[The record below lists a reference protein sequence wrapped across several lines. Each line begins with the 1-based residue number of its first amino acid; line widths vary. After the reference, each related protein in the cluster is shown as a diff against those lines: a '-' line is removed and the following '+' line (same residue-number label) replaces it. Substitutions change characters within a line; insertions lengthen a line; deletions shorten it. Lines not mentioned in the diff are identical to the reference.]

1 MSFEDAL
8 ENLWFFDFEV
18 YAHDWLLVLIRY
30 KDDKEIIFHNSLPN
44 DVQDFLDEHQ
54 PILLGHNAKYYD
66 QYILKAVLSGF
77 NEEEIKDVNDYIIN
91 GGQGFELQYGYVNMP
106 PIWDTI
112 QDVVPMRSLKEI
124 EANLR
129 LNITETTIP
138 FDLPTKWTKKEYEE
152 VLYYCRH
159 DVMALKPL
167 FNSRYGYFKTKFDIC
182 LLSNIDPLY
191 NTGLTNAKLCAKFLR
206 ASYIKRDDEREYI
219 VPSNISTE
227 LIDKKIINFFARI
240 KDKNVTDDDLFTSK
254 LNYDFHGMPSVLA
267 WGGAHGAKPNF
278 IYNHDKELDYVVINE
293 DFASLYPHLLALPI
307 YNFIS
312 RNIQDKN
319 AYYDT
324 LKHRL
329 ELKKQGKKEEQLP
342 LKLILNTTYGCQN
355 NKYNDLYDPRGARG
369 TCISGQLLIS
379 ELTERI
385 YSIGD
390 VELIQLNTDGLM
402 VKLPKD
408 KLEEYYK
415 VSNEFSKKCGIEL
428 EYDIIYKIVQRDVNN
443 YCMIYGDEIS
453 KKIKAKGGCFS
464 ALPEIKINKEGTLD
478 TKVIT
483 DFKSNSLSIV
493 AEAILKKLL
502 FDIPVEETINDCDD
516 IFRFQMVSHLGST
529 YEKCVQESLHN
540 DINTEDVE
548 KLKKELYNLE
558 EERDEIFDSL
568 YNDMNDRGCFN
579 VDDLYDSTDYK
590 EISSKINNLEIKISS
605 LLHPNDILLQ
615 RNNRIY
621 AGKKPSGAIIKVKPN
636 GRRDSLA
643 NQPPNP
649 IIDNANECT
658 IDDINKEWY
667 IDIAKQRVNDFL
679 GIKRIEDYKKDELLN
694 KAKDYG
700 LEIDKKTKKAD
711 LIKIIKEYE
720 KRNEVD
726 KMATKQELEEK
737 LQKSVEQNEQLME
750 KLKEQKP
757 ITADEIHDEKLC
769 NVRLLHKINEFRKKI
784 RERKFTYDEVMP
796 NNLGGKDY
804 YSIDQFYN
812 AVQDCAIEVGLDFTF
827 NVTNVIAFDKEL
839 VKPSGSSPKHVATV
853 ETKAILT
860 DIDTGKEKVYTM
872 IAQGSDT
879 IDKAVTSA
887 SSIAFRNWFY
897 KNFTPKEMKE
907 EELDDIPEEQSK
919 PKVPVYIPENKKE
932 EIKKEVVSQEQH
944 EESDDEDIKAI
955 CENIMKI
962 KEKTNNSTYGE
973 STLQRLMSG
982 SLSSADIMEIDLKIK
997 NKMESVGL

>member
-1 MSFEDAL
+1 MQGFSICTTGQLFIL
-8 ENLWFFDFEV
+8 Q
-18 YAHDWLLVLIRY
+18 LIY
-30 KDDKEIIFHNSLPN
+30 DLKTVPTLEIISNNTDAIIYEVDEEYKEHAHKVLN
-44 DVQDFLDEHQ
+44 DWQKL
-54 PILLGHNAKYYD
+54 
-66 QYILKAVLSGF
+66 
-77 NEEEIKDVNDYIIN
+77 
-91 GGQGFELQYGYVNMP
+91 
-106 PIWDTI
+106 
-112 QDVVPMRSLKEI
+112 
-124 EANLR
+124 
-129 LNITETTIP
+129 
-138 FDLPTKWTKKEYEE
+138 
-152 VLYYCRH
+152 
-159 DVMALKPL
+159 
-167 FNSRYGYFKTKFDIC
+167 
-182 LLSNIDPLY
+182 
-191 NTGLTNAKLCAKFLR
+191 TGLELEEDK
-206 ASYIKRDDEREYI
+206 
-219 VPSNISTE
+219 IS
-227 LIDKKIINFFARI
+227 KIIMAN
-240 KDKNVTDDDLFTSK
+240 
-254 LNYDFHGMPSVLA
+254 
-267 WGGAHGAKPNF
+267 
-278 IYNHDKELDYVVINE
+278 
-293 DFASLYPHLLALPI
+293 
-307 YNFIS
+307 
-312 RNIQDKN
+312 
-319 AYYDT
+319 
-324 LKHRL
+324 
-329 ELKKQGKKEEQLP
+329 
-342 LKLILNTTYGCQN
+342 
-355 NKYNDLYDPRGARG
+355 
-369 TCISGQLLIS
+369 
-379 ELTERI
+379 
-385 YSIGD
+385 
-390 VELIQLNTDGLM
+390 
-402 VKLPKD
+402 
-408 KLEEYYK
+408 
-415 VSNEFSKKCGIEL
+415 
-428 EYDIIYKIVQRDVNN
+428 VNN
-443 YCMIYGDEIS
+443 YVEIVQIGDNDYKVNYKGGNFTGKHIFTWDKE
-453 KKIKAKGGCFS
+453 KKIFHYEFKDD
-464 ALPEIKINKEGTLD
+464 L
-478 TKVIT
+478 
-483 DFKSNSLSIV
+483 KSNSLTIV

-516 IFRFQMVSHLGST
+516 IFRFQMISHLGNT
-529 YEKCVQESLHN
+529 YEKCVQETSN
-540 DINTEDVE
+540 GDVE
-548 KLKKELYNLE
+548 
-558 EERDEIFDSL
+558 
-568 YNDMNDRGCFN
+568 
-579 VDDLYDSTDYK
+579 
-590 EISSKINNLEIKISS
+590 
-605 LLHPNDILLQ
+605 LQ

-643 NQPPNP
+643 SQPPNP
-649 IIDNANECT
+649 IIDNANQCT

-667 IDIAKQRVNDFL
+667 IDLAKQRVNDFL
-679 GIKRIEDYKKDELLN
+679 GIKRIEDYKKDELLD

-700 LEIDKKTKKAD
+700 LEIDKKTKKSE

-737 LQKSVEQNEQLME
+737 LQKSLEQNEQLME

-757 ITADEIHDEKLC
+757 ITKEELNDEKLC
-769 NVRLLHKINEFRKKI
+769 NISLLHKINEFRKKI